1 MHTRYR
7 RVYLHITSFRY
18 IQCSAH
24 CMANSSFAFG
34 NFLGFFFFPNIF
46 NLQLVES
53 ADVKSVG
60 YGGQTL
66 CFPGSLAFWARR
78 GAGRP
83 ARGAGR
89 RDARAWLPF
98 PPACLVQRLHIQRQL
113 VLLGGVSSPAAATMI
128 PAPAGHPDAWLCT
141 ATFLRP
147 SSSQSLAGLFIVWF
161 LSSSAPCGARSLP

>member
-1 MHTRYR
+1 M
-7 RVYLHITSFRY
+7 
-18 IQCSAH
+18 CSASDKFKF
-24 CMANSSFAFG
+24 CFWELSG
-34 NFLGFFFFPNIF
+34 IFFFFPNIF

-113 VLLGGVSSPAAATMI
+113 VLLGGVSSPAAATTI
-128 PAPAGHPDAWLCT
+128 PAPAGQPDAWLCT